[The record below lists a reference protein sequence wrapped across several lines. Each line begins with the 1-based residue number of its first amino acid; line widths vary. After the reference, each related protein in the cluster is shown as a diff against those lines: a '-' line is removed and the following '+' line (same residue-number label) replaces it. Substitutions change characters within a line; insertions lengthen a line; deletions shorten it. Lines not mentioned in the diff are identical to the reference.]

1 MSEVVRTL
9 VVDDEE
15 GIRSTLQEALQRS
28 GYVVAT
34 ASNGEEA
41 LDLLRETSFDAAVVD
56 LNLGGRVDGL
66 RLLEAIRWRWPGM
79 AVVIL
84 TAHGSLESAIA
95 AIREDVDDYLLKPAR
110 PSEVRQAIQR
120 ALEQRGAKQVS
131 KTAEEQRVVQRGGFF
146 VDLDQHLATK
156 DGHLLEL
163 TLQEF
168 RLLVHLMQNG
178 HRVVPPPELVRV
190 VREYESDSLYEARQI
205 IKWYIHRLR
214 QHIEPDPSNPRHIV
228 NVHGV
233 GYTFR
238 E

>member
-1 MSEVVRTL
+1 MMSEVVRTL
-9 VVDDEE
+9 IVDDEE
-15 GIRSTLQEALQRS
+15 GIRSTLKEALQRG

-41 LDLLRETSFDAAVVD
+41 LDLLRETSFDAAVLD

-66 RLLEAIRWRWPGM
+66 RLLEAIRWRWPRT

-95 AIREDVDDYLLKPAR
+95 AIHQDVDDYLLKPVK
-110 PSEVRQAIQR
+110 PSEVRQVLQR
-120 ALEQRGAKQVS
+120 ALDRRSQADQKPREQH
-131 KTAEEQRVVQRGGFF
+131 VVQRGSFF
-146 VDLDQHLATK
+146 VNLDQHLATK
-156 DGHLLEL
+156 DGRALEL
-163 TLQEF
+163 TSQEL
-168 RLLVHLMQNG
+168 RLLVHLMQNS

-190 VREYESDSLYEARQI
+190 VQEYDAEDLYEARQI

-214 QHIEPDPSNPRHIV
+214 QQVEPDPHNPRHIV
-228 NVHGV
+228 NVRGV
-233 GYTFR
+233 GYMFK

>member
-34 ASNGEEA
+34 ASDGEEA

-66 RLLEAIRWRWPGM
+66 RLLEAIRWRWPGT

-110 PSEVRQAIQR
+110 PSEVQQVLQQ
-120 ALEQRGAKQVS
+120 ALERRRS
-131 KTAEEQRVVQRGGFF
+131 KDGQGKLPEQCVVRRGGFS

-156 DGHLLEL
+156 DGQPLKLTPQEL
-163 TLQEF
+163 
-168 RLLVHLMQNG
+168 RLLVHLMQNA
-178 HRVVPPPELVRV
+178 HQVVRPPELVQV
-190 VREYESDSLYEARQI
+190 VQDYDVEDLYEARQI
-205 IKWYIHRLR
+205 VKWYIHRLR
-214 QHIEPDPSNPRHIV
+214 QKIEPDPSNPYHIV
-228 NVHGV
+228 NVRGV
-233 GYTFR
+233 GYKFK

>member
-1 MSEVVRTL
+1 MAEVVRTL

-15 GIRSTLQEALQRS
+15 GIRSTLKEALQRG
-28 GYVVAT
+28 GYVVTT

-41 LDLLRETSFDAAVVD
+41 LDFLRETSFDAAVVD

-66 RLLEAIRWRWPGM
+66 RLLEAIRWRWPGT

-84 TAHGSLESAIA
+84 TAHGSLDSAIA

-120 ALEQRGAKQVS
+120 ALERRHGKQVL
-131 KTAEEQRVVQRGGFF
+131 KMAERQHVVQRGGFF
-146 VDLDQHLATK
+146 VNLDQHLATK
-156 DGHLLEL
+156 DGQPLRLTPQEL
-163 TLQEF
+163 

-178 HRVVPPPELVRV
+178 HRVVPPPELVQV
-190 VREYESDSLYEARQI
+190 VRGYEPDSLYEARQI
-205 IKWYIHRLR
+205 VKWYIHRLR
-214 QHIEPDPSNPRHIV
+214 QQVEPDPSNPRHIV
-228 NVHGV
+228 NVWGA
-233 GYTFR
+233 GYTFK